1 MRGSCF
7 PAQIFKEICSQQ
19 RSPALS
25 SSLLLFACLLA
36 IMITDIFEKWQPSFQ
51 LQRREIVTITAA
63 TTAVIAAK
71 TLYSLAQQVHGKRV
85 RFALSVIWR
94 GKKFY
99 GSGDCAVV
107 PYTLPFVGST
117 REYRRDP
124 QGFVEKWTKKFG
136 PVYKMH
142 IFGRVRVTNRQ
153 RHVLD
158 MKIHYFW
165 GSDNDGRFGKPC
177 PRDLLEQWLWFP
189 ARHASCKVF
198 RQNGCMADCLTDYNH
213 HLHRNST
220 FVCWWIS
227 TNTLKLL
234 EHVKFCWTIYIE
246 TWRITSLVSLNM
258 CAWGNVISV
267 YHSN

>member
-1 MRGSCF
+1 MAAIL
-7 PAQIFKEICSQQ
+7 PASTAWDRYHHCCHNCCHCCKD
-19 RSPALS
+19 
-25 SSLLLFACLLA
+25 SL
-36 IMITDIFEKWQPSFQ
+36 QPSSAGTCKKGQ
-51 LQRREIVTITAA
+51 VR
-63 TTAVIAAK
+63 
-71 TLYSLAQQVHGKRV
+71 SLCHLTRQ
-85 RFALSVIWR
+85 
-94 GKKFY
+94 KFY

-165 GSDNDGRFGKPC
+165 GSDNDGRFGKLC

-234 EHVKFCWTIYIE
+234 EHVKSCWTIYIE

-258 CAWGNVISV
+258 CACGNVISV